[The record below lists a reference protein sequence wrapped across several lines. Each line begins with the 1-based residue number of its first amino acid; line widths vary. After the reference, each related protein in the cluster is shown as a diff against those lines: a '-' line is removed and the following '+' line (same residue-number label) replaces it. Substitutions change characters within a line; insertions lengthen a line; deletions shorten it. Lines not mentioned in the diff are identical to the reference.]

1 MGNRAFRQLSGM
13 ARGNEQLINRLSH
26 GLGQLAGAFIGD
38 RLTGLRGPQSGH
50 ADPCCFTQLCLC
62 HTGAINGP
70 FKSGRG
76 IKRNRVQVFRFLQ
89 LIVKQ
94 EAAAELKRIDPDTAI
109 TPYFIRTM
117 VLDGTIPHVR
127 AGNKRL
133 INLDT
138 LLEYL
143 ATAPA
148 PQPEPVVYGQI
159 RPVKGA

>member
-1 MGNRAFRQLSGM
+1 MTPRMRT
-13 ARGNEQLINRLSH
+13 I
-26 GLGQLAGAFIGD
+26 
-38 RLTGLRGPQSGH
+38 
-50 ADPCCFTQLCLC
+50 
-62 HTGAINGP
+62 
-70 FKSGRG
+70 
-76 IKRNRVQVFRFLQ
+76 
-89 LIVKQ
+89 Q

-143 ATAPA
+143 VEAPA
-148 PQPEPVVYGQI
+148 PQPDPVVYGQI